1 MWSKIDQKSWYSEHI
16 SVFEK
21 PILDYYILSVE
32 KQIQEGI
39 DTWKDRLKSAG
50 HFGDPDTEYYQE
62 ISAVDGL
69 DDMTF
74 SLESIFGEYFPQ
86 LQRQSA
92 LIVLYSF
99 LERELLH
106 LCELCRKSYNAS
118 LKAKDLCRDGSDIAR
133 YHIYLE
139 KVIGLG
145 ITKDDPKWQEIDH
158 GIRIVR
164 NQIVHHEGR
173 VPEDTNSKDYKKLE
187 SHAKS
192 LEKCKLI
199 SIDGESIVINNG
211 YLKYTLDTFNEFFK
225 SFDSAISAKSGNGN

>member
-1 MWSKIDQKSWYSEHI
+1 MKIAAINHETWYKEHI
-16 SVFEK
+16 SVFEV
-21 PILDYYILSVE
+21 PILESYIDSVE
-32 KQIQEGI
+32 KQVQIGF
-39 DTWKDRLKSAG
+39 DTWKDRLKSSG

-69 DDMTF
+69 DDSTF
-74 SLESIFGEYFPQ
+74 HLPSIFDEYFPQ

-106 LCELCRKSYNAS
+106 LCELCRKSNNAP

-133 YHIYLE
+133 CQMYLE

-145 ITKDDPKWQEIDH
+145 VTRDDAKWQEIDH

-164 NQIVHHEGR
+164 NQIVHHEGK
-173 VPEDTNSKDYKKLE
+173 VPDTNSRDFNKLE
-187 SHAKS
+187 NHVKQQNNSV
-192 LEKCKLI
+192 
-199 SIDGESIVINNG
+199 SIDKISSSIVLNNG

-225 SFDSAISAKSGNGN
+225 TLDDALSNP